1 MCNHSSFVSTGLGIA
16 RISPSGS
23 LVSGLPQRS
32 KVVASPSPSAVR
44 GVSAANLSGSGLLVQ
59 RLGRGLG
66 SSLRLSH
73 RFRPLESGAKHSLD
87 QRQRAS
93 SRPRGSPPLPVFS
106 GREEC
111 VSVLRQQHGS
121 VLPPQGRRNE
131 VTLPQLSDSGN
142 SPLGRIPLDT
152 LGTPVHPGVSQR
164 AGGLSLSPS
173 PASAY
178 RVVPSSGVFQSYLQH
193 QRITVVHFISL
204 PSGIRWLRAR
214 TRSFNVGTVFRPT
227 RFLRGPSLHGF
238 WRSSGRLGT
247 ELTLVAPYW
256 PQRPWFPRPSSPVAG
271 PSGFSSS
278 SSRPPTPASVS
289 QPLPGS
295 PQATA
300 SCLETLR
307 RFTRAAGFSS
317 SVASQASLSRRP
329 SSRKA
334 YQLKWQVYRLWCHS
348 KGHSV
353 SRPSLSKVAAFF
365 EAP

>member
-1 MCNHSSFVSTGLGIA
+1 M
-16 RISPSGS
+16 
-23 LVSGLPQRS
+23 
-32 KVVASPSPSAVR
+32 ASPSPFAVR
-44 GVSAANLSGSGLLVQ
+44 GVSAANLSGSGLLVR

-66 SSLRLSH
+66 SSLRFSL
-73 RFRPLESGAKHSLD
+73 RFRPLESGAKRSLD

-93 SRPRGSPPLPVFS
+93 SRLRGSPRLPVFS

-178 RVVPSSGVFQSYLQH
+178 RVV
-193 QRITVVHFISL
+193 
-204 PSGIRWLRAR
+204 
-214 TRSFNVGTVFRPT
+214 
-227 RFLRGPSLHGF
+227 
-238 WRSSGRLGT
+238 RSSGGFSVFKSSVAGPNRLICNIR
-247 ELTLVAPYW
+247 ESLLLTLFLSLPGSDDCGHGRVPSTLGLSSGLRVSSVVHHYTGSGEAPGVSGDGAHLGGSVLASACLVS
-256 PQRPWFPRPSSPVAG
+256 QPSSPVAG

-278 SSRPPTPASVS
+278 SSRPPAPGSVS

-317 SVASQASLSRRP
+317 SVASQASLSR
-329 SSRKA
+329 
-334 YQLKWQVYRLWCHS
+334 
-348 KGHSV
+348 
-353 SRPSLSKVAAFF
+353 
-365 EAP
+365 